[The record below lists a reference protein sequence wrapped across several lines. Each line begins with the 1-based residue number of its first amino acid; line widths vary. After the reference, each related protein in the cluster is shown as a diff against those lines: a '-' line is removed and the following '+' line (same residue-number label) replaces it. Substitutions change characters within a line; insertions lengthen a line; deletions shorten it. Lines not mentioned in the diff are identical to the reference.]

1 MIQSKQRFFY
11 TTSFLILLL
20 LLSGTNYLNA
30 QAQSSVNE
38 ISRDEL
44 RGLLERN
51 VVPTSRAV
59 ETIGSP
65 YLYGEFRSGVLTL
78 FNGRETEPLM
88 MNFNA
93 YENRVEYQDE
103 RVVIAVPGERIR
115 DFTFIHEGEPI
126 LFRKGFSA
134 RGLNEEDFVQVLT
147 EGAVTFIVKHDVSFQ
162 ENVAAYGTATQRDEY
177 ISNERYYIHYQGETD
192 RMRRLTQ
199 RNISRV
205 PSSFQEQMEEYA
217 STMRLDLS
225 TPEGA
230 ASFFHH
236 YNTLKRVEP

>member
-1 MIQSKQRFFY
+1 MLPFVKHLPASAIFFA
-11 TTSFLILLL
+11 FLIMLPAIH
-20 LLSGTNYLNA
+20 TTTA
-30 QAQSSVNE
+30 QSQSSVNE

-59 ETIGSP
+59 ETVGSP
-65 YLYGEFRSGVLTL
+65 YLFGEFRSGVLTL

-115 DFTFIHEGEPI
+115 DFTFIHQGEPM

-134 RGLNEEDFVQVLT
+134 RGLHDEEFVQVLT
-147 EGAVTFIVKHDVSFQ
+147 EGKVTFLMKHDVSFQ

-177 ISNERYYIHYQGETD
+177 ISNERFYVHQNGETE
-192 RMRRLTQ
+192 RVRRLTE
-199 RNISRV
+199 RNVKRLA
-205 PSSFQEQMEEYA
+205 SSFESELNTYVNE
-217 STMRLDLS
+217 RGLDLS
-225 TPEGA
+225 TPGGA
-230 ASFFHH
+230 AAFLNH
-236 YNTLKRVEP
+236 YNQLNRQQ